1 MRNRTSARTAEL
13 LLLLALLTAML
24 AAGCG
29 HKAWPRAQ
37 AAQDAFAWKDVEA
50 ARAADCVTVSG
61 MLQGG
66 YANLDAITVQIE
78 EMDEEPCLACP
89 FSPQRSLLLNPADP
103 NLMIRGPQATVL
115 ACGLDPLRTYRVRLE
130 ARNVFFT
137 LGTALSEVLVLPPT
151 E

>member
-1 MRNRTSARTAEL
+1 MRNGTSARTAEL
-13 LLLLALLTAML
+13 LLLLALLPAML
-24 AAGCG
+24 AVGCG

-50 ARAADCVTVSG
+50 ARAADCATVSG
-61 MLQGG
+61 LLQGG
-66 YANLDAITVQIE
+66 YANLDTVAILIE
-78 EMDEEPCLACP
+78 EMDEEPCMACP
-89 FSPQRSLLLNPADP
+89 FSPQQSLLFNPADP
-103 NLMIRGPQATVL
+103 NLTIRGPRATVQ

-130 ARNVFFT
+130 ARNIFFT